1 MQDGITLGK
10 GQTKCHVK
18 QRLAARQAV
27 RQAVAWC
34 RRRLERWADR
44 RELGP
49 RRVKTSTPG
58 TCHSFAP
65 DKIIGVLEG
74 IRKGPWNLSAVSLAG
89 LRRLRGGKPRKRVTH
104 NESNFV
110 VCLRSTVRF
119 LLAFLSASGLLWYFW
134 LRTGG
139 ALSFRGAASET
150 FCLFYSPYSGL
161 FVRRFFSGF
170 VTKRGLIG
178 VESFMRHRVLGYVSS
193 RLLHYITF
201 ATVAVI
207 YFRLF
212 KRSV

>member
-1 MQDGITLGK
+1 MP
-10 GQTKCHVK
+10 
-18 QRLAARQAV
+18 RQAAV
-27 RQAVAWC
+27 GSQAGSQAGKQALGAAVALKDGRTDGSLGRGES
-34 RRRLERWADR
+34 RRALRERATLSRPIRSSGYSRASGRVPGISRLYRLPGFVV
-44 RELGP
+44 RE
-49 RRVKTSTPG
+49 
-58 TCHSFAP
+58 
-65 DKIIGVLEG
+65 
-74 IRKGPWNLSAVSLAG
+74 
-89 LRRLRGGKPRKRVTH
+89 GGKPRKRVTH